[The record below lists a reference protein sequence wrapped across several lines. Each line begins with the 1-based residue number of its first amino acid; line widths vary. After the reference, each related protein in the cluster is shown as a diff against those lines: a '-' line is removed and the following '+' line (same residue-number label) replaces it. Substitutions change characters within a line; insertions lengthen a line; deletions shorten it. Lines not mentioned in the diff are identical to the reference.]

1 MTAGISC
8 VLARDTRSIM
18 YVANG
23 LLTCIPERML
33 LLSVFVSVFV
43 FMRGGGG
50 DSGAFLMAEALR
62 H

>member
-1 MTAGISC
+1 
-8 VLARDTRSIM
+8 M

-23 LLTCIPERML
+23 LLTCIPEKML

-50 DSGAFLMAEALR
+50 GDSGAFLVAEALR

>member
-1 MTAGISC
+1 
-8 VLARDTRSIM
+8 M